1 MRSKRET
8 FWERVFASTVVIYT
22 FCTTFVVYKELGKYG
37 TNWVIFFIIDLPTSW
52 FYGIAVSRLVGS
64 FVKKRWNQV
73 QRWALL
79 AAINFVLPQLYI
91 LFSAQKAPHSVYVI
105 IYIVIAALAVFA
117 FGGIISQI
125 TAVGKEEN
133 KVSKE

>member
-1 MRSKRET
+1 M
-8 FWERVFASTVVIYT
+8 
-22 FCTTFVVYKELGKYG
+22 
-37 TNWVIFFIIDLPTSW
+37 
-52 FYGIAVSRLVGS
+52 
-64 FVKKRWNQV
+64 
-73 QRWALL
+73 L

>member
-1 MRSKRET
+1 MRSQRET

-22 FCTTFVVYKELGKYG
+22 FCATFIVYKELRKYG
-37 TNWVIFFIIDLPTSW
+37 TNWVIYFIIDLPTSW

-73 QRWALL
+73 QKWAWL

-91 LFSAQKAPHSVYVI
+91 LISARKAPHTVYLI
-105 IYIVIAALAVFA
+105 IYVVIAVLAMFAL
-117 FGGIISQI
+117 GGIISQI
-125 TAVGKEEN
+125 KVAKKEE
-133 KVSKE
+133 K

>member
-22 FCTTFVVYKELGKYG
+22 FCATFIVYKELRKYG
-37 TNWVIFFIIDLPTSW
+37 TNWVIYFIIDLPTSW

-73 QRWALL
+73 QKWAWI
-79 AAINFVLPQLYI
+79 AAINFVLPQIYI
-91 LFSAQKAPHSVYVI
+91 LISARKAPHTVYLI
-105 IYIVIAALAVFA
+105 IYVVIAVLAMFAL
-117 FGGIISQI
+117 GGIISQI
-125 TAVGKEEN
+125 KVAKKEE
-133 KVSKE
+133 K